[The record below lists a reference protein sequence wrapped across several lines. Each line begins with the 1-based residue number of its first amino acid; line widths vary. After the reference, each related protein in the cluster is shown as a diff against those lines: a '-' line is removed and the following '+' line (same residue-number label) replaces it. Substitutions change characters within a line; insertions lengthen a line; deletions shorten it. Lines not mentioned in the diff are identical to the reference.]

1 MGRSLL
7 LFTFPEG
14 SDLFSLFQISLENY
28 FELKFRLWKE
38 HGVDPEWIESI
49 PFYEYQIWIE
59 KLNIFIEKE
68 NKRSLQESGK
78 TELFNFSNR

>member
-1 MGRSLL
+1 
-7 LFTFPEG
+7 
-14 SDLFSLFQISLENY
+14 LENY

-38 HGVDPEWIESI
+38 HEVNPEWIESI

-68 NKRSLQESGK
+68 NKKSLNESGK

>member
-1 MGRSLL
+1 
-7 LFTFPEG
+7 
-14 SDLFSLFQISLENY
+14 LENY